1 MMGITELAPAKLNL
15 TLDVGAR
22 RPDGYHDITSI
33 MQSAALYDVVA
44 LDFSEEGGIAIECPG
59 TDLPTGPDNLAWKA
73 ADVFF
78 RETNIPRTGISIRLE
93 KKIPSQAGLGGGSSD
108 AAAVLWGMHRLFHAD
123 VSDESLEAMAA
134 RVGSD
139 VPYCIRGGTALAQG
153 RGERLTVL
161 PKLPMCWF
169 VIVKPPVAN
178 STAAMYRKLDEISIS
193 ERPDSDKMVD
203 ALKNGDLAQICRL
216 VGNVFE
222 QALPPD
228 SEVFAICRQ
237 LSELGADAAC
247 MTGSGSAVMG
257 LFCQE
262 ETARLAARELQKAY
276 PLTFFAPRL

>member
-1 MMGITELAPAKLNL
+1 M
-15 TLDVGAR
+15 
-22 RPDGYHDITSI
+22 
-33 MQSAALYDVVA
+33 
-44 LDFSEEGGIAIECPG
+44 
-59 TDLPTGPDNLAWKA
+59 
-73 ADVFF
+73 
-78 RETNIPRTGISIRLE
+78 E

-108 AAAVLWGMHRLFHAD
+108 AAAVLRGMRRLFRAD

-161 PKLPMCWF
+161 PSPPMCWF

-193 ERPDSDKMVD
+193 GRPDSDKMVD
-203 ALKNGDLAQICRL
+203 ALKNGDLTQICRL

-228 SEVFAICRQ
+228 SEVFAIRRQ
-237 LSELGADAAC
+237 ISELGADAAC

-257 LFCQE
+257 LFRQE

>member
-44 LDFSEEGGIAIECPG
+44 LDFSEAGGIAIECPG

-78 RETNIPRTGISIRLE
+78 QETNIPRTGISIRLE

-108 AAAVLWGMHRLFHAD
+108 AAAVLRGIRRLFHAD
-123 VSDESLEAMAA
+123 VSDKSLEAMAA

-161 PKLPMCWF
+161 PALPMCWF

-178 STAAMYRKLDEISIS
+178 STAAMYRKLDEISIT

-203 ALKNGDLAQICRL
+203 ALKSGDLAQICRL

-228 SEVFAICRQ
+228 SEVFAIRRSFRSWVPTQ
-237 LSELGADAAC
+237 R
-247 MTGSGSAVMG
+247 V
-257 LFCQE
+257 
-262 ETARLAARELQKAY
+262 
-276 PLTFFAPRL
+276 

>member
-44 LDFSEEGGIAIECPG
+44 LDFSEAGGIAIECPG

-78 RETNIPRTGISIRLE
+78 QETNIPRTGISIRLE

-108 AAAVLWGMHRLFHAD
+108 AAAVLRGMRRLCHVD

-161 PKLPMCWF
+161 PALPMCWF

-193 ERPDSDKMVD
+193 GRPDSDKMV
-203 ALKNGDLAQICRL
+203 
-216 VGNVFE
+216 E
-222 QALPPD
+222 QALPPG
-228 SEVFAICRQ
+228 SEVFAIRRQ
-237 LSELGADAAC
+237 ISELGADAAC

-257 LFCQE
+257 LFRQE

-276 PLTFFAPRL
+276 PLTFFCPPAVNPGIKIKNAV

>member
-1 MMGITELAPAKLNL
+1 M
-15 TLDVGAR
+15 
-22 RPDGYHDITSI
+22 
-33 MQSAALYDVVA
+33 
-44 LDFSEEGGIAIECPG
+44 
-59 TDLPTGPDNLAWKA
+59 
-73 ADVFF
+73 
-78 RETNIPRTGISIRLE
+78 
-93 KKIPSQAGLGGGSSD
+93 LG
-108 AAAVLWGMHRLFHAD
+108 
-123 VSDESLEAMAA
+123 
-134 RVGSD
+134 
-139 VPYCIRGGTALAQG
+139 CTALAQG

-161 PKLPMCWF
+161 PALPMCWF

-178 STAAMYRKLDEISIS
+178 STAAMYRKLDDISIT

-228 SEVFAICRQ
+228 SEVFAIRRQ

-247 MTGSGSAVMG
+247 MTGSGSAVMA
-257 LFCQE
+257 LFRQE